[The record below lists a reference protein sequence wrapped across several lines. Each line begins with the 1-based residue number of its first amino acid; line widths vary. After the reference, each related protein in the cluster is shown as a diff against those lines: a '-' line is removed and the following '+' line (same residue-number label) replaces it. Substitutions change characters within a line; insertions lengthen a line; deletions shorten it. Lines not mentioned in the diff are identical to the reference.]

1 MRPVE
6 PSSENFYRWGNGC
19 SGWRL
24 LDLKHL
30 QVRQETMPPATAEEP
45 HVHREAHQFFYVL
58 DGQMTILTPIGVTL
72 IGPGQGIHI
81 PAGQPHWVRNDDV
94 SDLIFLL
101 SSSPSTSGDRYP
113 ADPTGWEA

>member
-24 LDLKHL
+24 LDLEHL
-30 QVRQETMPPATAEEP
+30 QVRQETMPPSTAEEA
-45 HVHREAHQFFYVL
+45 HVHRGAHQFLYVL

-72 IGPGQGIHI
+72 IGSGQGIHI

-113 ADPTGWEA
+113 ADPMDWGA